1 MKITIGDYLLKRL
14 KELNI
19 KHIIGEPGDF
29 NLEFLEQI
37 SEDSEMEFVG
47 MSNELNAAFAAD
59 GYANENGISALMTTY
74 SVGDLNALG
83 GIAGS
88 VAEHRPLVIISGTPP
103 LFAMRNRMMTH
114 HTLADGDYENV
125 RRAMS
130 EFVDESVLI
139 THENAQRE
147 IDRLLKIAITYKK
160 SVNIELPSNIAYL
173 EIEVEDK
180 IEPISRHPHKSDSER
195 LDACAKYVKDR
206 FDKAK
211 DPIFLV
217 DEAVHRYEVEDD
229 ILELIE
235 KTGIPFAA
243 LATAKAYY
251 DESHPQFLGI
261 YQGDESYEGV
271 QERVENSDFLI
282 SVEPVFMQAN
292 NGEFT
297 SELPEDAIIIHSDYV
312 KSGDEEIF
320 EAVYIDDLVKLG
332 LEKLEKTSEA
342 KNVNTQEEKEFT
354 FDSEKLIIQEDFYAQ
369 VARYFKE
376 NDVLYGETG
385 TASHGLTEIKIP
397 SGVKLVRSQIW
408 GSIGAMLPMQLGA
421 MLASPE
427 KRHILFMG
435 DGSFQVSAQ
444 ALSRMIY
451 NKQNP
456 IIFLIDNDGYTIER
470 YIMGMKREYNDIP
483 KWDYSLLPKAFAKDG
498 SNMKTAEV
506 RTQGE
511 LEEVLKNLDDVNE
524 GIIITVYMHQEDS
537 PEVMVGY
544 GKNKEEFN
552 FGERG
557 PENPEAD
564 FDSDE
569 V

>member
-1 MKITIGDYLLKRL
+1 MKIAIGDYILKRL

-37 SEDSEMEFVG
+37 SEDDEIEFIG

-88 VAEHRPLVIISGTPP
+88 VAEHRPIIIISGTPP
-103 LFAMRNRMMTH
+103 LFAMRERKMTH

-125 RRAMS
+125 RRAMN
-130 EFVDESVLI
+130 EFVDDSVLI
-139 THENAQRE
+139 THENARYE
-147 IDRLLKIAITYKK
+147 IDRLIERAVRYSK

-173 EIEVEDK
+173 DIEIEDDLK
-180 IEPISRHPHKSDSER
+180 PIEKKKTKSDEER
-195 LDACAKYVKDR
+195 LEAAAKKIAQR
-206 FDKAK
+206 FENAK
-211 DPIFLV
+211 NPVVLI
-217 DEAVHRYEVEDD
+217 DEAVDRYDVADKV
-229 ILELIE
+229 LELIE
-235 KTGIPFAA
+235 RAQVPFAA

-251 DESHPQFLGI
+251 NESHPLYLGI
-261 YQGDESYEGV
+261 YQGDESDEGV
-271 QERVENSDFLI
+271 QEKIENSDFLI
-282 SVEPVFMQAN
+282 SIEPVFMQAN

-297 SELPEDAIIIHSDYV
+297 SKLPEDAIIINADYTKV
-312 KSGDEEIF
+312 GEEIF
-320 EAVYIDDLVKLG
+320 EAVYVNDLVDLG
-332 LEKLEKTSEA
+332 LKNLSQREKIES
-342 KNVNTQEEKEFT
+342 VNQTKEKEFN
-354 FDSEKLIIQEDFYAQ
+354 FEADKLIRQEDFYAQ
-369 VARYFKE
+369 IARYFKE
-376 NDVLYGETG
+376 NDVVYGETG

-397 SGVKLVRSQIW
+397 DGVKLVRSQIW
-408 GSIGAMLPMQLGA
+408 GSIGAMLPMQMGA

-427 KRHILFMG
+427 KRHILLIG

-470 YIMGMKREYNDIP
+470 YIMGMKRDYNDVP
-483 KWDYSLLPKAFAKDG
+483 KWDYSLLPQAFSKG
-498 SNMKTAEV
+498 QSNMKTAEA

-511 LEEVLKNLDDVNE
+511 LEEILKTLDDVNE

-537 PEVMVGY
+537 PEVMVDY
-544 GKNKEEFN
+544 GKNKEDFN

-557 PENPEAD
+557 PENPEPD
-564 FDSDE
+564 FES
-569 V
+569 

>member
-1 MKITIGDYLLKRL
+1 MKITIGDYILKRL

-37 SEDSEMEFVG
+37 SEDKDIEFVG

-88 VAEHRPLVIISGTPP
+88 VAEHRPIIIISGTPP
-103 LFAMRNRMMTH
+103 LFAMRERKMTH

-125 RRAMS
+125 RRAMN
-130 EFVDESVLI
+130 EFVDDSVLI
-139 THENAQRE
+139 THENARYE
-147 IDRLLKIAITYKK
+147 IDRLIERAVTYSK

-173 EIEVEDK
+173 DIK
-180 IEPISRHPHKSDSER
+180 IEDDLKPIEKKKTKSDDER
-195 LDACAKYVKDR
+195 LDAAAKKIAER
-206 FDKAK
+206 FVNAK
-211 DPIFLV
+211 NPIVLI
-217 DEAVHRYEVEDD
+217 DEAVDRYDVADKV
-229 ILELIE
+229 LELIE
-235 KTGIPFAA
+235 RSQVPFAA

-251 DESHPQFLGI
+251 NESHPLYLGI
-261 YQGDESYEGV
+261 YQGDESDEGV
-271 QERVENSDFLI
+271 QEKVENSDFLI
-282 SVEPVFMQAN
+282 SIEPVFMQAN

-297 SELPEDAIIIHSDYV
+297 SKLPEDAIIINADYTKV
-312 KSGDEEIF
+312 GEEIF
-320 EAVYIDDLVKLG
+320 EAVYVNDLVELG
-332 LEKLEKTSEA
+332 LQNITQREKIESVNKT
-342 KNVNTQEEKEFT
+342 KEKEYKFEA
-354 FDSEKLIIQEDFYAQ
+354 DKLIMQEDFYAQ
-369 VARYFKE
+369 IARYFKE
-376 NDVLYGETG
+376 NDVVYGETG

-397 SGVKLVRSQIW
+397 DGVKLVRSQIW
-408 GSIGAMLPMQLGA
+408 GSIGAMLPMQMGG

-427 KRHILFMG
+427 KRHILLIG

-470 YIMGMKREYNDIP
+470 YIMGMKRDYNDIP
-483 KWDYSLLPKAFAKDG
+483 KWDYSLLPQAFSKG
-498 SNMKTAEV
+498 QSNMKTAEA

-511 LEEVLKNLDDVNE
+511 LEEILKTLDDVNE

-537 PEVMVGY
+537 PEVMVDY

-552 FGERG
+552 FGKRG
-557 PENPEAD
+557 PENPEPD
-564 FDSDE
+564 FKA
-569 V
+569 

>member
-1 MKITIGDYLLKRL
+1 MKIAIGDYILKRL

-37 SEDSEMEFVG
+37 SEDDEIEFIG

-88 VAEHRPLVIISGTPP
+88 VAEHRPIIIISGTPP
-103 LFAMRNRMMTH
+103 LFAMRERKMTH

-125 RRAMS
+125 RRAMN
-130 EFVDESVLI
+130 EFVDDSVLI
-139 THENAQRE
+139 THENARYE
-147 IDRLLKIAITYKK
+147 IDRLIERAVRYSK

-173 EIEVEDK
+173 DIEIEDDLK
-180 IEPISRHPHKSDSER
+180 PIEKKKTKSDKER
-195 LDACAKYVKDR
+195 LEAAAKKIAQR
-206 FDKAK
+206 FENAK
-211 DPIFLV
+211 NPVVLI
-217 DEAVHRYEVEDD
+217 DEAVDRYDVADKA
-229 ILELIE
+229 LELIE
-235 KTGIPFAA
+235 RAQVPFAA

-251 DESHPQFLGI
+251 NESHPLYLGI
-261 YQGDESYEGV
+261 YQGDESDEGV
-271 QERVENSDFLI
+271 QEKIENSDFLI
-282 SVEPVFMQAN
+282 SIEPVFMQAN

-297 SELPEDAIIIHSDYV
+297 SKLPEDAILINADYTKV
-312 KSGDEEIF
+312 GEEIF
-320 EAVYIDDLVKLG
+320 EAVYVNDLVDLG
-332 LEKLEKTSEA
+332 LKNLSQREKIES
-342 KNVNTQEEKEFT
+342 VNQTKEKEFN
-354 FDSEKLIIQEDFYAQ
+354 FEADKLIRQEDFYAQ
-369 VARYFKE
+369 IARYFKE
-376 NDVLYGETG
+376 NDVVYGETG

-397 SGVKLVRSQIW
+397 DGVKLVRSQIW
-408 GSIGAMLPMQLGA
+408 GSIGAMLPMQMGA

-427 KRHILFMG
+427 KRHILLIG

-470 YIMGMKREYNDIP
+470 YIMGMKRDYNDIP
-483 KWDYSLLPKAFAKDG
+483 KWDYSLLPQAFSKG
-498 SNMKTAEV
+498 QSNMKTAEA

-511 LEEVLKNLDDVNE
+511 LEEILKTLDDVNE

-537 PEVMVGY
+537 PEVMVDY
-544 GKNKEEFN
+544 GKNKEDFN

-557 PENPEAD
+557 PENPEPD
-564 FDSDE
+564 FES
-569 V
+569 

>member
-14 KELNI
+14 KELEI
-19 KHIIGEPGDF
+19 RHIIGEPGDF

-37 SEDSEMEFVG
+37 SEDKDIEFVG

-88 VAEHRPLVIISGTPP
+88 VAEHRPIIIISGTPP
-103 LFAMRNRMMTH
+103 LFAMRERKMTH

-125 RRAMS
+125 RRAMN
-130 EFVDESVLI
+130 EFVDDSVLI
-139 THENAQRE
+139 THENARYE
-147 IDRLLKIAITYKK
+147 IDRLIERAVTYSK

-173 EIEVEDK
+173 DIEIEEDLK
-180 IEPISRHPHKSDSER
+180 PIEKKKTKSDEER
-195 LDACAKYVKDR
+195 LEAAAKKIAQR
-206 FDKAK
+206 FENAK
-211 DPIFLV
+211 NPVVLI
-217 DEAVHRYEVEDD
+217 DEAVDRYDVADKV
-229 ILELIE
+229 LELIE
-235 KTGIPFAA
+235 KAQVPFAA

-251 DESHPQFLGI
+251 NESHPLYLGI
-261 YQGDESYEGV
+261 YQGDESDEGV
-271 QERVENSDFLI
+271 QEKVENSDFLI
-282 SVEPVFMQAN
+282 SIEPVFMQAN

-297 SELPEDAIIIHSDYV
+297 AKLPEDAIIINADYTKV
-312 KSGDEEIF
+312 GEEIF
-320 EAVYIDDLVKLG
+320 EAVYVSDLVELG
-332 LEKLEKTSEA
+332 LKNIPQREKIESVNNTKQKEYNFEA
-342 KNVNTQEEKEFT
+342 
-354 FDSEKLIIQEDFYAQ
+354 DKLIMQEDFYAQ
-369 VARYFKE
+369 IARYFKE
-376 NDVLYGETG
+376 NDVVYGETG

-397 SGVKLVRSQIW
+397 DGVKLVRSQIW
-408 GSIGAMLPMQLGA
+408 GSIGAMLPMQMGG

-427 KRHILFMG
+427 KRHILLMG

-470 YIMGMKREYNDIP
+470 YIMGMKRDYNDIP
-483 KWDYSLLPKAFAKDG
+483 KWDYSLLPQAFSKG
-498 SNMKTAEV
+498 QSKMKTAEA

-511 LEEVLKNLDDVNE
+511 LEEILKTLDDVNE

-552 FGERG
+552 FGKRG
-557 PENPEAD
+557 PENPEPD
-564 FDSDE
+564 FKA
-569 V
+569 

>member
-1 MKITIGDYLLKRL
+1 MKITIGDYILKRL

-37 SEDSEMEFVG
+37 SEDKDIEFVG

-88 VAEHRPLVIISGTPP
+88 VAEHRPIIVISGTPP
-103 LFAMRNRMMTH
+103 LFAMRERKMTH

-125 RRAMS
+125 RRAMN
-130 EFVDESVLI
+130 EFVDDSVLI
-139 THENAQRE
+139 THENARYE
-147 IDRLLKIAITYKK
+147 IDRLIERAVTYSK

-173 EIEVEDK
+173 DIEIEEDLK
-180 IEPISRHPHKSDSER
+180 PIEKKKTKSDEER
-195 LDACAKYVKDR
+195 LKAAAKKIAQR
-206 FDKAK
+206 FENAK
-211 DPIFLV
+211 NPVVLI
-217 DEAVHRYEVEDD
+217 DEAVDRYDVADKV
-229 ILELIE
+229 LELIE
-235 KTGIPFAA
+235 RAQVPFAA

-251 DESHPQFLGI
+251 NESHPLYLGI
-261 YQGDESYEGV
+261 YQGDESDEGV
-271 QERVENSDFLI
+271 QEKVENSDFLI
-282 SVEPVFMQAN
+282 SIEPVFMQAN

-297 SELPEDAIIIHSDYV
+297 AKLPEDAIIINADYTKV
-312 KSGDEEIF
+312 GEEIF
-320 EAVYIDDLVKLG
+320 EAVYVSDLVDLG
-332 LEKLEKTSEA
+332 LKNITQREKIESVNNTKQKEYNFEA
-342 KNVNTQEEKEFT
+342 
-354 FDSEKLIIQEDFYAQ
+354 DKLIMQEDFYAQ
-369 VARYFKE
+369 IARYFKE
-376 NDVLYGETG
+376 NDVVYGETG

-397 SGVKLVRSQIW
+397 DGVKLVRSQIW
-408 GSIGAMLPMQLGA
+408 GSIGAMLPMQMGG

-470 YIMGMKREYNDIP
+470 YIMGMKRDYNDIP
-483 KWDYSLLPKAFAKDG
+483 KWDYSLLPQAFSKG
-498 SNMKTAEV
+498 QSNMKTAEA

-511 LEEVLKNLDDVNE
+511 LEEILKTLDDVNE

-537 PEVMVGY
+537 PEVMVDY

-552 FGERG
+552 FGKRG
-557 PENPEAD
+557 PENPEPD
-564 FDSDE
+564 FKA
-569 V
+569 

>member
-1 MKITIGDYLLKRL
+1 MKITIGDYILKRL

-37 SEDSEMEFVG
+37 SEDKDIEFVG

-88 VAEHRPLVIISGTPP
+88 VAEHRPIIVISGTPP
-103 LFAMRNRMMTH
+103 LFAMRERKMTH

-125 RRAMS
+125 RRAMN
-130 EFVDESVLI
+130 EFVDDSVLI
-139 THENAQRE
+139 THENARYE
-147 IDRLLKIAITYKK
+147 IDRLIERAVTYSK

-173 EIEVEDK
+173 DIEIEEDLK
-180 IEPISRHPHKSDSER
+180 PIEKKKTKSDEER
-195 LDACAKYVKDR
+195 LEAAAKKIAQR
-206 FDKAK
+206 FENAK
-211 DPIFLV
+211 NPVVLI
-217 DEAVHRYEVEDD
+217 DEAVDRYDVADKV
-229 ILELIE
+229 LELIE
-235 KTGIPFAA
+235 RAQVPFAA

-251 DESHPQFLGI
+251 NESHPLYLGI
-261 YQGDESYEGV
+261 YQGDESDEGV
-271 QERVENSDFLI
+271 QEKVENSDFLI
-282 SVEPVFMQAN
+282 SIEPVFMQAN

-297 SELPEDAIIIHSDYV
+297 AKLPEDAIIINADYTKV
-312 KSGDEEIF
+312 GEEIF
-320 EAVYIDDLVKLG
+320 EAVYVNDLVDLG
-332 LEKLEKTSEA
+332 LKNIPQREKIES
-342 KNVNTQEEKEFT
+342 VNTTKEKDYNFEA
-354 FDSEKLIIQEDFYAQ
+354 DKLIMQEDFYAQ
-369 VARYFKE
+369 IARYFKE
-376 NDVLYGETG
+376 NDVVYGETG

-397 SGVKLVRSQIW
+397 DGVKLVRSQIW
-408 GSIGAMLPMQLGA
+408 GSIGAMLPMQMGG

-427 KRHILFMG
+427 KRHILLMG

-470 YIMGMKREYNDIP
+470 YIMGMKRDYNDIP
-483 KWDYSLLPKAFAKDG
+483 KWDYSLLPQAFSKG
-498 SNMKTAEV
+498 QSNMKTAEAK
-506 RTQGE
+506 TQGE
-511 LEEVLKNLDDVNE
+511 LEEILKTLDDVNE

-552 FGERG
+552 FGKRG
-557 PENPEAD
+557 PENPEPD
-564 FDSDE
+564 FKA
-569 V
+569 

>member
-1 MKITIGDYLLKRL
+1 MKIAIGDYILKRL

-37 SEDSEMEFVG
+37 SEDDEIEFIG

-88 VAEHRPLVIISGTPP
+88 VAEHRPIIIISGTPP
-103 LFAMRNRMMTH
+103 LFAMRERKMTH

-125 RRAMS
+125 RRAMN
-130 EFVDESVLI
+130 EFVDDSVLI
-139 THENAQRE
+139 THENAKYE
-147 IDRLLKIAITYKK
+147 IDRLIERAVRYSK

-173 EIEVEDK
+173 DIEIEDDLK
-180 IEPISRHPHKSDSER
+180 PIEKKKTKSDKER
-195 LDACAKYVKDR
+195 LEAAAKKIAQR
-206 FDKAK
+206 FENAK
-211 DPIFLV
+211 NPVVLI
-217 DEAVHRYEVEDD
+217 DEAVDRYDVADKA
-229 ILELIE
+229 LELIE
-235 KTGIPFAA
+235 RAQVPFAA

-251 DESHPQFLGI
+251 NESHPLYLGI
-261 YQGDESYEGV
+261 YQGDESDEGV
-271 QERVENSDFLI
+271 QEKIENSDFLI
-282 SVEPVFMQAN
+282 SIEPVFMQAN

-297 SELPEDAIIIHSDYV
+297 SKLPEDAILINADYTKV
-312 KSGDEEIF
+312 GEEIF
-320 EAVYIDDLVKLG
+320 EAVYVNDLVDLG
-332 LEKLEKTSEA
+332 LKNLSQREKIES
-342 KNVNTQEEKEFT
+342 VNQTKEKEFN
-354 FDSEKLIIQEDFYAQ
+354 FEADKLIRQEDFYAQ
-369 VARYFKE
+369 IARYFKE
-376 NDVLYGETG
+376 NDVVYGETG

-397 SGVKLVRSQIW
+397 DGVKLVRSQIW
-408 GSIGAMLPMQLGA
+408 GSIGAMLPMQMGA

-427 KRHILFMG
+427 KRHILLIG

-470 YIMGMKREYNDIP
+470 YIMGMKRDYNDIP
-483 KWDYSLLPKAFAKDG
+483 KWDYSLLPQAFSKG
-498 SNMKTAEV
+498 QSNMKTAEA

-511 LEEVLKNLDDVNE
+511 LEEILKTLDDVNE

-537 PEVMVGY
+537 PEVMVDY
-544 GKNKEEFN
+544 GKNKEDFN

-557 PENPEAD
+557 PENPEPD
-564 FDSDE
+564 FES
-569 V
+569 

>member
-1 MKITIGDYLLKRL
+1 MKITIGDYILKRL

-37 SEDSEMEFVG
+37 SEDDEIEFIG

-88 VAEHRPLVIISGTPP
+88 VAEHRPIIIISGTPP
-103 LFAMRNRMMTH
+103 LFAMRERKMTH

-125 RRAMS
+125 RRAMN
-130 EFVDESVLI
+130 EFVDDSVLI
-139 THENAQRE
+139 THENARYE
-147 IDRLLKIAITYKK
+147 IDRLIERAVRYSK

-173 EIEVEDK
+173 DIEIEDDLKPIDK
-180 IEPISRHPHKSDSER
+180 KKTNSDEER
-195 LDACAKYVKDR
+195 LEAAAKKIAQR
-206 FDKAK
+206 FENAK
-211 DPIFLV
+211 NPIVLI
-217 DEAVHRYEVEDD
+217 DEAIDRYDVADKV
-229 ILELIE
+229 LELIE
-235 KTGIPFAA
+235 RSQVPFAA

-251 DESHPQFLGI
+251 NESHPLYLGI
-261 YQGDESYEGV
+261 YQGDESDEGV
-271 QERVENSDFLI
+271 QEKIENSDFLI
-282 SVEPVFMQAN
+282 SIEPVFMQAN

-297 SELPEDAIIIHSDYV
+297 SKLPEDSIIIKADYTKV
-312 KSGDEEIF
+312 GEKIF
-320 EAVYIDDLVKLG
+320 EAVYVNDLVDLG
-332 LEKLEKTSEA
+332 L
-342 KNVNTQEEKEFT
+342 KNVSQREKIDSVNQTKEKEFN
-354 FDSEKLIIQEDFYAQ
+354 FEAEKLIRQEDFYAQ
-369 VARYFKE
+369 IARYFKE
-376 NDVLYGETG
+376 NDVVYGETG

-397 SGVKLVRSQIW
+397 DGVKLVRSQIW
-408 GSIGAMLPMQLGA
+408 GSIGAMLPMQMGA

-427 KRHILFMG
+427 KRHILLIG

-470 YIMGMKREYNDIP
+470 YIMGMKRDYNDIP
-483 KWDYSLLPKAFAKDG
+483 KWDYSLLPQAFSKG
-498 SNMKTAEV
+498 QSNMKTAEA

-511 LEEVLKNLDDVNE
+511 LEEILKTLDDVNE

-537 PEVMVGY
+537 PEVMVDY
-544 GKNKEEFN
+544 GKNKEDFN
-552 FGERG
+552 FGKRG
-557 PENPEAD
+557 PENPEPD
-564 FDSDE
+564 FKA
-569 V
+569 

>member
-1 MKITIGDYLLKRL
+1 MKITIGDYILKRL

-37 SEDSEMEFVG
+37 SEDKDIEFVG

-88 VAEHRPLVIISGTPP
+88 VAEHRPIIIISGTPP
-103 LFAMRNRMMTH
+103 LFAMRERKMTH

-125 RRAMS
+125 RRAMN
-130 EFVDESVLI
+130 EFVDDSVLI
-139 THENAQRE
+139 THENARYE
-147 IDRLLKIAITYKK
+147 IDRLIERAVTYSK

-173 EIEVEDK
+173 DIEIEEDLK
-180 IEPISRHPHKSDSER
+180 PIEKKKTKSDEER
-195 LDACAKYVKDR
+195 LEAAAKKIAQR
-206 FDKAK
+206 FENAK
-211 DPIFLV
+211 NPVVLI
-217 DEAVHRYEVEDD
+217 DEAVDRYDVADKV
-229 ILELIE
+229 LELIE
-235 KTGIPFAA
+235 RAQVPFAA

-251 DESHPQFLGI
+251 NESHPLYLGI
-261 YQGDESYEGV
+261 YQGDESDEGV
-271 QERVENSDFLI
+271 QEKVENSDFLI
-282 SVEPVFMQAN
+282 SIEPVFMQAN

-297 SELPEDAIIIHSDYV
+297 AKLPEDAIIINADYTKV
-312 KSGDEEIF
+312 GEEIF
-320 EAVYIDDLVKLG
+320 EAVYVNDLVDLG
-332 LEKLEKTSEA
+332 LKNITQREKIES
-342 KNVNTQEEKEFT
+342 VNTKKEKEYNFEA
-354 FDSEKLIIQEDFYAQ
+354 DKLIMQEDFYAQ
-369 VARYFKE
+369 IARYFKE
-376 NDVLYGETG
+376 NDVVYGETG

-397 SGVKLVRSQIW
+397 DGVKLVRSQIW
-408 GSIGAMLPMQLGA
+408 GSIGAMLPMQMGG

-427 KRHILFMG
+427 KRHILLMG

-470 YIMGMKREYNDIP
+470 YIMGMKRDYNDIP
-483 KWDYSLLPKAFAKDG
+483 KWDYSLLPQAFSKG
-498 SNMKTAEV
+498 QSNMKTAEA

-511 LEEVLKNLDDVNE
+511 LEEILKTLDDVNE

-537 PEVMVGY
+537 PEVMVDY

-552 FGERG
+552 FGKRG
-557 PENPEAD
+557 PENPEPD
-564 FDSDE
+564 FKA
-569 V
+569 

>member
-1 MKITIGDYLLKRL
+1 MKITIGDYILKRL

-37 SEDSEMEFVG
+37 SEDDEIEFVG

-88 VAEHRPLVIISGTPP
+88 VAEHRPIIIISGTPP
-103 LFAMRNRMMTH
+103 LFAMRERKMTH

-125 RRAMS
+125 RRAMN
-130 EFVDESVLI
+130 EFVDDSVLI
-139 THENAQRE
+139 THENAKYE
-147 IDRLLKIAITYKK
+147 IDRLIERAVRYSK

-173 EIEVEDK
+173 DIEIEDDLK
-180 IEPISRHPHKSDSER
+180 PIEKKKTKSDEER
-195 LDACAKYVKDR
+195 LEAAAKKIAQR
-206 FDKAK
+206 FENAK
-211 DPIFLV
+211 NPVVLI
-217 DEAVHRYEVEDD
+217 DEAVDRYDVADKV
-229 ILELIE
+229 LELIE
-235 KTGIPFAA
+235 RAQVPFAA

-251 DESHPQFLGI
+251 NESHPLYLGI
-261 YQGDESYEGV
+261 YQGDESDEGV
-271 QERVENSDFLI
+271 QEKIENSDFLI
-282 SVEPVFMQAN
+282 SIEPVFMQAN

-297 SELPEDAIIIHSDYV
+297 SKLPEDAILINADYTKV
-312 KSGDEEIF
+312 GEEIF
-320 EAVYIDDLVKLG
+320 EAVYVNDLVDLG
-332 LEKLEKTSEA
+332 LKNLSQREKIES
-342 KNVNTQEEKEFT
+342 VNQTKEKEFN
-354 FDSEKLIIQEDFYAQ
+354 FEADKLIRQEDFYAQ
-369 VARYFKE
+369 IARYFKE
-376 NDVLYGETG
+376 NDVVYGETG

-397 SGVKLVRSQIW
+397 DGVKLVRSQIW
-408 GSIGAMLPMQLGA
+408 GSIGAMLPMQMGA

-427 KRHILFMG
+427 KRHILLIG

-470 YIMGMKREYNDIP
+470 YIMGMKRDYNDVP
-483 KWDYSLLPKAFAKDG
+483 KWDYSLLPQAFSKG
-498 SNMKTAEV
+498 QSNMKTAEA

-511 LEEVLKNLDDVNE
+511 LEEILKTLDDVNE

-537 PEVMVGY
+537 PEVMVDY
-544 GKNKEEFN
+544 GKNKEDFN

-557 PENPEAD
+557 PENPEPD
-564 FDSDE
+564 FES
-569 V
+569 

>member
-1 MKITIGDYLLKRL
+1 MMKITIGDYILKRL

-37 SEDSEMEFVG
+37 SEDEGIEFVG

-88 VAEHRPLVIISGTPP
+88 VAEHRPIIIISGTPP
-103 LFAMRNRMMTH
+103 LFAMRERKMTH

-125 RRAMS
+125 RRAMN
-130 EFVDESVLI
+130 EFVDDSVLI
-139 THENAQRE
+139 THENARYE
-147 IDRLLKIAITYKK
+147 IDRLIERAAKYSK

-173 EIEVEDK
+173 DIEIEDDLK
-180 IEPISRHPHKSDSER
+180 PIETKKTKSDEER
-195 LDACAKYVKDR
+195 LEAAGKKIAQRFENAKNPVVL
-206 FDKAK
+206 
-211 DPIFLV
+211 I
-217 DEAVHRYEVEDD
+217 DEAVDRYDVADKV
-229 ILELIE
+229 LELIE
-235 KTGIPFAA
+235 RAQVPFAA

-251 DESHPQFLGI
+251 NESHPLYLGI
-261 YQGDESYEGV
+261 YQGDESDEGV
-271 QERVENSDFLI
+271 QEKIENSDFLI
-282 SVEPVFMQAN
+282 SIEPVFMQAN

-297 SELPEDAIIIHSDYV
+297 SKLPEDAIIINADYTKV
-312 KSGDEEIF
+312 GEEIF
-320 EAVYIDDLVKLG
+320 EAVYVNDLVDLG
-332 LEKLEKTSEA
+332 LKNLSQREKIES
-342 KNVNTQEEKEFT
+342 VNQTKEKEFK
-354 FDSEKLIIQEDFYAQ
+354 FEADKLIKQEDFYAQ
-369 VARYFKE
+369 IARYFKE
-376 NDVLYGETG
+376 NDVVYGETG

-397 SGVKLVRSQIW
+397 DGVKLVRSQIW
-408 GSIGAMLPMQLGA
+408 GSIGAMLPMQMGA

-427 KRHILFMG
+427 KRHILLIG

-470 YIMGMKREYNDIP
+470 YIMGMKRDYNDIP
-483 KWDYSLLPKAFAKDG
+483 KWDYSLLPQAFSKG
-498 SNMKTAEV
+498 QSNMKTAEA

-511 LEEVLKNLDDVNE
+511 LEEILKTLDDVNE

-537 PEVMVGY
+537 PEVMVDY
-544 GKNKEEFN
+544 GKNKEDFN
-552 FGERG
+552 FGKRG
-557 PENPEAD
+557 PENPEPD
-564 FDSDE
+564 FE
-569 V
+569 A

>member
-1 MKITIGDYLLKRL
+1 MRIAIGDYILKRL

-37 SEDSEMEFVG
+37 SEDDEIEFIG

-88 VAEHRPLVIISGTPP
+88 VAEHRPIIIISGTPP
-103 LFAMRNRMMTH
+103 LFAMRERKMTH

-125 RRAMS
+125 RRAMN
-130 EFVDESVLI
+130 EFVDDSVLI
-139 THENAQRE
+139 THENAKYE
-147 IDRLLKIAITYKK
+147 IDRLIERAVRYSK

-173 EIEVEDK
+173 DIEIEDDLK
-180 IEPISRHPHKSDSER
+180 PIEKKKTKSDEER
-195 LDACAKYVKDR
+195 LEAAAKKIAQR
-206 FDKAK
+206 FENAK
-211 DPIFLV
+211 NPVVLI
-217 DEAVHRYEVEDD
+217 DEAVDRYDVADKV
-229 ILELIE
+229 LELIE
-235 KTGIPFAA
+235 RAQVPFAA

-251 DESHPQFLGI
+251 NESHPLYLGI
-261 YQGDESYEGV
+261 YQGDESDEGV
-271 QERVENSDFLI
+271 QEKIENSDFLI
-282 SVEPVFMQAN
+282 SIEPVFMQAN

-297 SELPEDAIIIHSDYV
+297 SKLPEDAILINADYTKV
-312 KSGDEEIF
+312 GEEIF
-320 EAVYIDDLVKLG
+320 EAVYVNDLVDLG
-332 LEKLEKTSEA
+332 LKNLSQREKIES
-342 KNVNTQEEKEFT
+342 VNQTKEKEFN
-354 FDSEKLIIQEDFYAQ
+354 FEADKLIRQEDFYAQ
-369 VARYFKE
+369 IARYFKE
-376 NDVLYGETG
+376 NDVVYGETG

-397 SGVKLVRSQIW
+397 DGVKLVRSQIW
-408 GSIGAMLPMQLGA
+408 GSIGAMLPMQMGA

-427 KRHILFMG
+427 KRHILLIG

-470 YIMGMKREYNDIP
+470 YIMGMKRDYNDVP
-483 KWDYSLLPKAFAKDG
+483 KWDYSLLPQAFSKG
-498 SNMKTAEV
+498 QSNMKTAEA

-511 LEEVLKNLDDVNE
+511 LEEILKTLDDVNE

-537 PEVMVGY
+537 PEVMVDY
-544 GKNKEEFN
+544 GKNKEDFN

-557 PENPEAD
+557 PENPEPD
-564 FDSDE
+564 FES
-569 V
+569 

>member
-1 MKITIGDYLLKRL
+1 MKIAIGDYILKRL

-37 SEDSEMEFVG
+37 SEDDEIEFIG

-88 VAEHRPLVIISGTPP
+88 VAEHRPIIIISGTPP
-103 LFAMRNRMMTH
+103 LFAMRERKMTH

-125 RRAMS
+125 RRAMN
-130 EFVDESVLI
+130 EFVDDSVLI
-139 THENAQRE
+139 THENAKYE
-147 IDRLLKIAITYKK
+147 IDRLIERAVRYSK

-173 EIEVEDK
+173 DIEIEDDLK
-180 IEPISRHPHKSDSER
+180 PIEKKKTKSDEER
-195 LDACAKYVKDR
+195 LEAAAKKIAQR
-206 FDKAK
+206 FENAK
-211 DPIFLV
+211 NPVVLI
-217 DEAVHRYEVEDD
+217 DEAVDRYDVADKV
-229 ILELIE
+229 LELIE
-235 KTGIPFAA
+235 RAQVPFAA

-251 DESHPQFLGI
+251 NESHPLYLGI
-261 YQGDESYEGV
+261 YQGDESDEGV
-271 QERVENSDFLI
+271 QEKIENSDFLI
-282 SVEPVFMQAN
+282 SIEPVFMQAN

-297 SELPEDAIIIHSDYV
+297 SKLPEDAIIINADYTKV
-312 KSGDEEIF
+312 GEEIF
-320 EAVYIDDLVKLG
+320 EAVYVNDLVDLG
-332 LEKLEKTSEA
+332 LKNLSQREKIES
-342 KNVNTQEEKEFT
+342 VNQTKEKEFK
-354 FDSEKLIIQEDFYAQ
+354 FEADKLIKQEDFYAQ
-369 VARYFKE
+369 IARYFKE
-376 NDVLYGETG
+376 NDVVYGETG

-397 SGVKLVRSQIW
+397 DGVKLVRSQIW
-408 GSIGAMLPMQLGA
+408 GSIGAMLPMQMGA

-427 KRHILFMG
+427 KRHILLIG

-470 YIMGMKREYNDIP
+470 YIMGMKRDYNDVP
-483 KWDYSLLPKAFAKDG
+483 KWDYSLLPQAFSKG
-498 SNMKTAEV
+498 QSNMKTAEA

-511 LEEVLKNLDDVNE
+511 LEEILKTLDDVNE

-537 PEVMVGY
+537 PEVMVDY
-544 GKNKEEFN
+544 GKNKEDFN

-557 PENPEAD
+557 PENPEPD
-564 FDSDE
+564 FES
-569 V
+569 

>member
-1 MKITIGDYLLKRL
+1 MKITIGDYILKRL

-37 SEDSEMEFVG
+37 SEDKDIEFVG

-88 VAEHRPLVIISGTPP
+88 VAEHRPIIIISGTPP
-103 LFAMRNRMMTH
+103 LFAMRERKMTH

-125 RRAMS
+125 RRAMN
-130 EFVDESVLI
+130 EFVDDSVLI
-139 THENAQRE
+139 THENARYE
-147 IDRLLKIAITYKK
+147 IDRLIERAVTYSK

-173 EIEVEDK
+173 DIK
-180 IEPISRHPHKSDSER
+180 IEDDLKPIEKKKTKSDDER
-195 LDACAKYVKDR
+195 LDAAAKKIAER
-206 FDKAK
+206 FVNAK
-211 DPIFLV
+211 NPVVLI
-217 DEAVHRYEVEDD
+217 DEAVDRYDVADKV
-229 ILELIE
+229 LELIE
-235 KTGIPFAA
+235 RSQVPFAV

-251 DESHPQFLGI
+251 NESHPLYLGI
-261 YQGDESYEGV
+261 YQGEESDKGV
-271 QERVENSDFLI
+271 QEKVESSDFLI
-282 SVEPVFMQAN
+282 SIEPVFMQAN

-297 SELPEDAIIIHSDYV
+297 SKLPEDAIIINADYTKV
-312 KSGDEEIF
+312 GEEIF
-320 EAVYIDDLVKLG
+320 EAVYVNDLVELG
-332 LEKLEKTSEA
+332 LQNITQREKIESVNKT
-342 KNVNTQEEKEFT
+342 KEKEYKFEA
-354 FDSEKLIIQEDFYAQ
+354 DKLIMQEDFYAQ
-369 VARYFKE
+369 IARYFKE
-376 NDVLYGETG
+376 NDVVYGETG

-397 SGVKLVRSQIW
+397 DGVKLVRSQIW
-408 GSIGAMLPMQLGA
+408 GSIGAMLPMQMGG

-427 KRHILFMG
+427 KRHILLIG

-470 YIMGMKREYNDIP
+470 YIMGMKRDYNDIP
-483 KWDYSLLPKAFAKDG
+483 KWDYSLLPQAFSKG
-498 SNMKTAEV
+498 QSNMKTAEA

-511 LEEVLKNLDDVNE
+511 LEEILKTLDDVNE

-537 PEVMVGY
+537 PEVMVDY
-544 GKNKEEFN
+544 GKNKEDFN

-557 PENPEAD
+557 PKNPEPD
-564 FDSDE
+564 FKA
-569 V
+569 

>member
-1 MKITIGDYLLKRL
+1 MKITIGDYILKRL

-37 SEDSEMEFVG
+37 SEDDEIEFIG

-88 VAEHRPLVIISGTPP
+88 VAEHRPIIIISGTPP
-103 LFAMRNRMMTH
+103 LFAMRERKMTH

-125 RRAMS
+125 RRAMN
-130 EFVDESVLI
+130 EFVDDSVLI
-139 THENAQRE
+139 THENAKYE
-147 IDRLLKIAITYKK
+147 IDRLIERAVRYSK

-173 EIEVEDK
+173 DIEVEDDLK
-180 IEPISRHPHKSDSER
+180 PIEKKKTKSDEER
-195 LDACAKYVKDR
+195 LEAAAKKIAQR
-206 FDKAK
+206 FENAK
-211 DPIFLV
+211 NPVVLI
-217 DEAVHRYEVEDD
+217 DEAVDRYDVADKV
-229 ILELIE
+229 LELIE
-235 KTGIPFAA
+235 RAQVPFAA

-251 DESHPQFLGI
+251 NESHPLYLGI
-261 YQGDESYEGV
+261 YQGDESDEGV
-271 QERVENSDFLI
+271 QEKIENSDFLI
-282 SVEPVFMQAN
+282 SIEPVFMQAN

-297 SELPEDAIIIHSDYV
+297 SKLPEDAIIINADYTKV
-312 KSGDEEIF
+312 GEEIF
-320 EAVYIDDLVKLG
+320 EAVYVNDLVDLG
-332 LEKLEKTSEA
+332 LKNLSQREKIES
-342 KNVNTQEEKEFT
+342 VNQTKEKEFN
-354 FDSEKLIIQEDFYAQ
+354 FEADKLIRQEDFYAQ
-369 VARYFKE
+369 IARYFKE
-376 NDVLYGETG
+376 NDVVYGETG

-397 SGVKLVRSQIW
+397 DGVKLVRSQIW
-408 GSIGAMLPMQLGA
+408 GSIGAMLPMQMGA

-427 KRHILFMG
+427 KRHILLIG

-470 YIMGMKREYNDIP
+470 YIMGMKRDYNDVP
-483 KWDYSLLPKAFAKDG
+483 KWDYSLLPQAFSKG
-498 SNMKTAEV
+498 QSNMKTAEA

-511 LEEVLKNLDDVNE
+511 LEEILKTLDDVNE

-537 PEVMVGY
+537 PEVMVDY
-544 GKNKEEFN
+544 GKNKEDFN

-557 PENPEAD
+557 PENPEPD
-564 FDSDE
+564 FES
-569 V
+569 

>member
-1 MKITIGDYLLKRL
+1 MKIAIGDYILKRL

-37 SEDSEMEFVG
+37 SEDEEIEFVG

-88 VAEHRPLVIISGTPP
+88 VAEHRPIIIISGTPP
-103 LFAMRNRMMTH
+103 LFAMRERKMTH

-125 RRAMS
+125 RRAMN
-130 EFVDESVLI
+130 EFVDDSVLI
-139 THENAQRE
+139 THENARYE
-147 IDRLLKIAITYKK
+147 IDRLIERAVRYSK

-173 EIEVEDK
+173 DIEIEDDLK
-180 IEPISRHPHKSDSER
+180 PIETKKTKSDEER
-195 LDACAKYVKDR
+195 LEAAARKIAQRFKSAKNPVVL
-206 FDKAK
+206 
-211 DPIFLV
+211 I
-217 DEAVHRYEVEDD
+217 DEAVDRYDVSDEV
-229 ILELIE
+229 LELIE
-235 KTGIPFAA
+235 RAQVPFAA

-251 DESHPQFLGI
+251 NESHPLYLGI
-261 YQGDESYEGV
+261 YQGDESDEGV
-271 QERVENSDFLI
+271 QEKIENSDFLI
-282 SVEPVFMQAN
+282 SMEPVFMQAN

-297 SELPEDAIIIHSDYV
+297 SNLPEDAIIINADYTKV
-312 KSGDEEIF
+312 GEEIF
-320 EAVYIDDLVKLG
+320 EAVYVNDLVDLG
-332 LEKLEKTSEA
+332 LKNISQREKIES
-342 KNVNTQEEKEFT
+342 VNQTKEKEFN
-354 FDSEKLIIQEDFYAQ
+354 FEADKLIRQEDFYAQ
-369 VARYFKE
+369 IARYFKE
-376 NDVLYGETG
+376 NDVVYGETG

-397 SGVKLVRSQIW
+397 DGVKLVRSQIW
-408 GSIGAMLPMQLGA
+408 GSIGAMLPMQLGG

-427 KRHILFMG
+427 KRHILLIG

-470 YIMGMKREYNDIP
+470 YIMGMKRDYNDIP
-483 KWDYSLLPKAFAKDG
+483 KWDYSLLPQAFSKG
-498 SNMKTAEV
+498 QSNMKTAEAK
-506 RTQGE
+506 TQGE
-511 LEEVLKNLDDVNE
+511 LEEILKTLDDVDE

-544 GKNKEEFN
+544 GKNKEDFN
-552 FGERG
+552 FGKRG
-557 PENPEAD
+557 PENPEPD
-564 FDSDE
+564 FE

>member
-1 MKITIGDYLLKRL
+1 MKITIGDYILKRL

-37 SEDSEMEFVG
+37 SEDKDIEFVG

-88 VAEHRPLVIISGTPP
+88 VAEHRPIIIISGTPP
-103 LFAMRNRMMTH
+103 LFAMRERKMTH

-125 RRAMS
+125 RRAVN
-130 EFVDESVLI
+130 EFVDDSVLI
-139 THENAQRE
+139 THENARYE
-147 IDRLLKIAITYKK
+147 IDRLIERAVRYSK

-173 EIEVEDK
+173 DIEIEDDLK
-180 IEPISRHPHKSDSER
+180 PIETHKAKSDEER
-195 LDACAKYVKDR
+195 LEAVAKKIGQR
-206 FDKAK
+206 FENAK
-211 DPIFLV
+211 NPVVLI
-217 DEAVHRYEVEDD
+217 DEAVDRYDVADKV
-229 ILELIE
+229 LELIE
-235 KTGIPFAA
+235 RAQVPFAA

-251 DESHPQFLGI
+251 NESHPLYLGI
-261 YQGDESYEGV
+261 YQGDESDEGV
-271 QERVENSDFLI
+271 QEKVESSDFLI
-282 SVEPVFMQAN
+282 SIEPVFMQAN

-297 SELPEDAIIIHSDYV
+297 SKLPEDAIIINADYTKV
-312 KSGDEEIF
+312 GEEIF
-320 EAVYIDDLVKLG
+320 EAVYVNDLVDLG
-332 LEKLEKTSEA
+332 LENITQREKIES
-342 KNVNTQEEKEFT
+342 VNTTKEKEYNFEA
-354 FDSEKLIIQEDFYAQ
+354 DKLIMQEDFYAQ
-369 VARYFKE
+369 IARYFKE
-376 NDVLYGETG
+376 NDVVYGETG

-397 SGVKLVRSQIW
+397 DGVKLVRSQIW
-408 GSIGAMLPMQLGA
+408 GSIGAMLPMQMGG

-427 KRHILFMG
+427 KRHILLMG

-470 YIMGMKREYNDIP
+470 YIMGMKRDYNDIP
-483 KWDYSLLPKAFAKDG
+483 KWDYSLLPQAFSKG
-498 SNMKTAEV
+498 QSNMKTAEAK
-506 RTQGE
+506 TQGE
-511 LEEVLKNLDDVNE
+511 LEEILKTLDDVNE

-552 FGERG
+552 FGKRG
-557 PENPEAD
+557 PENPEPD
-564 FDSDE
+564 FKA
-569 V
+569 

>member
-1 MKITIGDYLLKRL
+1 MKITIGDYILKRL

-37 SEDSEMEFVG
+37 SEDKDIEFVG

-88 VAEHRPLVIISGTPP
+88 VAEHRPIIIISGTPP
-103 LFAMRNRMMTH
+103 LFAMRERKMTH

-125 RRAMS
+125 RRAMN
-130 EFVDESVLI
+130 EFVDDAVLI
-139 THENAQRE
+139 THENARYE
-147 IDRLLKIAITYKK
+147 IDRLIERAVTYSK

-173 EIEVEDK
+173 DIEIEDDQK
-180 IEPISRHPHKSDSER
+180 PIEKKKTKSDDER
-195 LDACAKYVKDR
+195 LDAAAKKIAER
-206 FDKAK
+206 FVNAK
-211 DPIFLV
+211 NPVVLI
-217 DEAVHRYEVEDD
+217 DEAVDRYDVADKV
-229 ILELIE
+229 LELIE
-235 KTGIPFAA
+235 RSQVPFAV

-251 DESHPQFLGI
+251 NESHPLYLGI
-261 YQGDESYEGV
+261 YQGEESDEGV
-271 QERVENSDFLI
+271 QEKVENSDFLI
-282 SVEPVFMQAN
+282 SIEPVFMQAN

-297 SELPEDAIIIHSDYV
+297 SKLPEDAIIINADYTKV
-312 KSGDEEIF
+312 GEEIF
-320 EAVYIDDLVKLG
+320 EAVYVNDLVEFG
-332 LEKLEKTSEA
+332 LQNITQREKIESVNKT
-342 KNVNTQEEKEFT
+342 KEKEYKFEA
-354 FDSEKLIIQEDFYAQ
+354 DKLIMQEDFYAQ
-369 VARYFKE
+369 IARYFKE
-376 NDVLYGETG
+376 NDVVYGETG

-397 SGVKLVRSQIW
+397 DGVKLVRSQIW
-408 GSIGAMLPMQLGA
+408 GSIGAMLPMQMGG

-427 KRHILFMG
+427 KRHILLIG

-470 YIMGMKREYNDIP
+470 YIMGMKRDYNDIP
-483 KWDYSLLPKAFAKDG
+483 KWDYSLLPQAFSKG
-498 SNMKTAEV
+498 QSNMKTAEA

-511 LEEVLKNLDDVNE
+511 LEEILKTLDDVNE

-537 PEVMVGY
+537 PEVMVDY
-544 GKNKEEFN
+544 GKNKEDFN

-557 PENPEAD
+557 PKNPGPD
-564 FDSDE
+564 FKA
-569 V
+569 

>member
-1 MKITIGDYLLKRL
+1 MKITIGDYILKRL

-37 SEDSEMEFVG
+37 SEDEEIEFVG

-88 VAEHRPLVIISGTPP
+88 VAEHRPIIIISGTPP
-103 LFAMRNRMMTH
+103 LFAMRERKMTH

-125 RRAMS
+125 RRAMN
-130 EFVDESVLI
+130 EFVDDSVLI
-139 THENAQRE
+139 THENARYE
-147 IDRLLKIAITYKK
+147 IDRLIERAVRYSK

-173 EIEVEDK
+173 DIEIEDDLK
-180 IEPISRHPHKSDSER
+180 PIEKNKTKSDEER
-195 LDACAKYVKDR
+195 LEAVAKKITQR
-206 FDKAK
+206 FENAK
-211 DPIFLV
+211 NPVVLI
-217 DEAVHRYEVEDD
+217 DEAVDRYDVADEV
-229 ILELIE
+229 LELIE
-235 KTGIPFAA
+235 RAQVPFAA

-251 DESHPQFLGI
+251 NESHPLYLGI
-261 YQGDESYEGV
+261 YQGDESDEGV
-271 QERVENSDFLI
+271 QEKIENSDFLI
-282 SVEPVFMQAN
+282 SMEPVFMQAN

-297 SELPEDAIIIHSDYV
+297 SNLPEDAIIINADYTKV
-312 KSGDEEIF
+312 GEEIF
-320 EAVYIDDLVKLG
+320 EAVYVNDLVDLG
-332 LEKLEKTSEA
+332 L
-342 KNVNTQEEKEFT
+342 KNVSQREKIESVNQTKEKEFN
-354 FDSEKLIIQEDFYAQ
+354 FEADKLIRQEDFYAQ
-369 VARYFKE
+369 IARYFKE
-376 NDVLYGETG
+376 NDVVYGETG

-397 SGVKLVRSQIW
+397 DGVKLVRSQIW
-408 GSIGAMLPMQLGA
+408 GSIGAMLPMQLGG

-427 KRHILFMG
+427 KRHILLIG

-470 YIMGMKREYNDIP
+470 YIMGMKRDYNDIP
-483 KWDYSLLPKAFAKDG
+483 KWDYSLLPQAFSKG
-498 SNMKTAEV
+498 QSNMKTAEAK
-506 RTQGE
+506 TQGE
-511 LEEVLKNLDDVNE
+511 LEEILKTLDDVDE
-524 GIIITVYMHQEDS
+524 GIIITVYMYQEDS

-544 GKNKEEFN
+544 GKNKEDFN
-552 FGERG
+552 FGKRG

-564 FDSDE
+564 FE
-569 V
+569 G

>member
-1 MKITIGDYLLKRL
+1 MKIAIGDYILKRL

-37 SEDSEMEFVG
+37 SEDDEIEFVG

-88 VAEHRPLVIISGTPP
+88 VAEHRPIIIISGTPP
-103 LFAMRNRMMTH
+103 LFAMRERKMTH
-114 HTLADGDYENV
+114 HTLADEDYENV
-125 RRAMS
+125 RRAMN
-130 EFVDESVLI
+130 EFVDDSVLI
-139 THENAQRE
+139 THENARYE
-147 IDRLLKIAITYKK
+147 IDRLIERAVRYSK

-173 EIEVEDK
+173 DIEIEDDLK
-180 IEPISRHPHKSDSER
+180 PIETKKTKSDEER
-195 LDACAKYVKDR
+195 LEAVAKKIAQR
-206 FDKAK
+206 FENAK
-211 DPIFLV
+211 NPVILI
-217 DEAVHRYEVEDD
+217 DEAVDRYDVADEV
-229 ILELIE
+229 LELIE
-235 KTGIPFAA
+235 RAQVPFAA

-251 DESHPQFLGI
+251 NESHPLYLGI
-261 YQGDESYEGV
+261 YQGDESDEGV
-271 QERVENSDFLI
+271 QEKIENSDFLI
-282 SVEPVFMQAN
+282 SMEPVFMQAN

-297 SELPEDAIIIHSDYV
+297 SNLPEDAIIINADYTKV
-312 KSGDEEIF
+312 GEEIF
-320 EAVYIDDLVKLG
+320 EAVYVNDLVDLG
-332 LEKLEKTSEA
+332 LKNISQREKIES
-342 KNVNTQEEKEFT
+342 VNQTKEKEFN
-354 FDSEKLIIQEDFYAQ
+354 FEADKLIRQEDFYAQ
-369 VARYFKE
+369 IARYFKE
-376 NDVLYGETG
+376 NDVVYGETG

-397 SGVKLVRSQIW
+397 DGVKLVRSQIW
-408 GSIGAMLPMQLGA
+408 GSIGAMLPMQMGG

-427 KRHILFMG
+427 KRHILLIG

-470 YIMGMKREYNDIP
+470 YIMGMKRDYNDIP
-483 KWDYSLLPKAFAKDG
+483 KWDYSLLPQAFSKG
-498 SNMKTAEV
+498 QSNMKTAEAK
-506 RTQGE
+506 TQGE
-511 LEEVLKNLDDVNE
+511 LEEILKTLDDVDE

-544 GKNKEEFN
+544 GKNKEDFN
-552 FGERG
+552 FGKRG
-557 PENPEAD
+557 PENPEPD
-564 FDSDE
+564 FKA
-569 V
+569 

>member
-14 KELNI
+14 KELEI
-19 KHIIGEPGDF
+19 RHIIGEPGDF

-37 SEDSEMEFVG
+37 SEDKDIEFVG

-88 VAEHRPLVIISGTPP
+88 VAEHRPIIIISGTPP
-103 LFAMRNRMMTH
+103 LFAMRERKMTH

-125 RRAMS
+125 RRAMN
-130 EFVDESVLI
+130 EFVDDSVLI
-139 THENAQRE
+139 THENARYE
-147 IDRLLKIAITYKK
+147 IDRLIERAVTYSK

-173 EIEVEDK
+173 DIEIEDDLK
-180 IEPISRHPHKSDSER
+180 PIEKKKTKSDEER
-195 LDACAKYVKDR
+195 LEAAAKKIAQR
-206 FDKAK
+206 FENAK
-211 DPIFLV
+211 NPVVLI
-217 DEAVHRYEVEDD
+217 DEAVDRYDVADKV
-229 ILELIE
+229 LELIE
-235 KTGIPFAA
+235 KAQVPFAA

-251 DESHPQFLGI
+251 NESHPLYLGI
-261 YQGDESYEGV
+261 YQGDESDEGV
-271 QERVENSDFLI
+271 QEKVENSDFLI
-282 SVEPVFMQAN
+282 SIEPVFMQAN

-297 SELPEDAIIIHSDYV
+297 AKLPEDAIIINADYTKV
-312 KSGDEEIF
+312 GEEIF
-320 EAVYIDDLVKLG
+320 EAVYVSDLVELG
-332 LEKLEKTSEA
+332 LKNIPQREKIESVNNTKQKEYNFEA
-342 KNVNTQEEKEFT
+342 
-354 FDSEKLIIQEDFYAQ
+354 DKLIMQEDFYAQ
-369 VARYFKE
+369 IARYFKE
-376 NDVLYGETG
+376 NDVVYGETG

-397 SGVKLVRSQIW
+397 DGVKLVRSQIW
-408 GSIGAMLPMQLGA
+408 GSIGAMLPMQMGG

-427 KRHILFMG
+427 KRHILLMG

-470 YIMGMKREYNDIP
+470 YIMGMKRDYNDIP
-483 KWDYSLLPKAFAKDG
+483 KWDYSLLPQAFSKG
-498 SNMKTAEV
+498 QSNMKTAEA

-511 LEEVLKNLDDVNE
+511 LEEILKTLDDVNE

-537 PEVMVGY
+537 PEVMVDY

-552 FGERG
+552 FGKRG
-557 PENPEAD
+557 PENPEPD
-564 FDSDE
+564 FKA
-569 V
+569 

>member
-1 MKITIGDYLLKRL
+1 MKITIGDYILKRL

-19 KHIIGEPGDF
+19 NHIIGEPGDF

-37 SEDSEMEFVG
+37 SEDDDIEFVG

-88 VAEHRPLVIISGTPP
+88 VAEHRPIIIISGTPP
-103 LFAMRNRMMTH
+103 LFAMRERKMTH

-125 RRAMS
+125 RRAMN
-130 EFVDESVLI
+130 EFVDDSVLI
-139 THENAQRE
+139 THENARYE
-147 IDRLLKIAITYKK
+147 IDRLIERAVRYSK

-173 EIEVEDK
+173 DIEIEDDLK
-180 IEPISRHPHKSDSER
+180 PIEKKKTKSDEER
-195 LDACAKYVKDR
+195 LEAAAKKIAQR
-206 FDKAK
+206 FESAK
-211 DPIFLV
+211 NPVVLI
-217 DEAVHRYEVEDD
+217 DEAVARYDVADEV
-229 ILELIE
+229 LELIE
-235 KTGIPFAA
+235 RAQVPFAA

-251 DESHPQFLGI
+251 NESHPLYLGI
-261 YQGDESYEGV
+261 YQGDESDDGV
-271 QERVENSDFLI
+271 QEKVENSDFLI
-282 SVEPVFMQAN
+282 SIEPVFMQAN

-297 SELPEDAIIIHSDYV
+297 SKLPEDSIIINADYT
-312 KSGDEEIF
+312 KIGEEIF
-320 EAVYIDDLVKLG
+320 EAVYVNDLVDLG
-332 LEKLEKTSEA
+332 LKNISQREKIESVSQTK
-342 KNVNTQEEKEFT
+342 EKEFN
-354 FDSEKLIIQEDFYAQ
+354 FDADKLIRQEDFYAQ
-369 VARYFKE
+369 IARYFKE
-376 NDVLYGETG
+376 NDVVYGETG

-397 SGVKLVRSQIW
+397 DGVKLVRSQIW
-408 GSIGAMLPMQLGA
+408 GSIGAMLPMQMGG

-427 KRHILFMG
+427 KRHILLIG

-470 YIMGMKREYNDIP
+470 FIMGMKRDYNDIP
-483 KWDYSLLPKAFAKDG
+483 KWDYSLLPQAFSKG
-498 SNMKTAEV
+498 QSNMKTAEAK
-506 RTQGE
+506 TQGE
-511 LEEVLKNLDDVNE
+511 LEEILKTLDDVDE

-544 GKNKEEFN
+544 GKNKEDFN
-552 FGERG
+552 FGKRG
-557 PENPEAD
+557 PENPEPD
-564 FDSDE
+564 FKA
-569 V
+569 

>member
-1 MKITIGDYLLKRL
+1 MKITIGDYILKRL

-37 SEDSEMEFVG
+37 SEDDEIEFIG

-88 VAEHRPLVIISGTPP
+88 VAEHRPIIIISGTPP
-103 LFAMRNRMMTH
+103 LFAMRERKMTH

-125 RRAMS
+125 RRAMN
-130 EFVDESVLI
+130 EFVDDSVLI
-139 THENAQRE
+139 THENARYE
-147 IDRLLKIAITYKK
+147 IDRLIERAVRYSK

-173 EIEVEDK
+173 DIEIEDDLKPIDK
-180 IEPISRHPHKSDSER
+180 KKTNSDEER
-195 LDACAKYVKDR
+195 LEAAAKKIAQR
-206 FDKAK
+206 FENAK
-211 DPIFLV
+211 NPIVLI
-217 DEAVHRYEVEDD
+217 DEAIDRYDVADKV
-229 ILELIE
+229 LELIE
-235 KTGIPFAA
+235 RAQVPFAA

-251 DESHPQFLGI
+251 NESHPLYLGI
-261 YQGDESYEGV
+261 YQGDESDEGV
-271 QERVENSDFLI
+271 QKKIENSDFLI
-282 SVEPVFMQAN
+282 SIEPVFMQAN

-297 SELPEDAIIIHSDYV
+297 SKLPEDSIIIKADYTKV
-312 KSGDEEIF
+312 GDDIF
-320 EAVYIDDLVKLG
+320 EAVYVEDLVDLG
-332 LEKLEKTSEA
+332 L
-342 KNVNTQEEKEFT
+342 KNVSQREKIDSVNQTKEKEFN
-354 FDSEKLIIQEDFYAQ
+354 FEADKLIRQEDFYAQ
-369 VARYFKE
+369 IARYFKE
-376 NDVLYGETG
+376 NDVVYGETG

-397 SGVKLVRSQIW
+397 DGVKLVRSQIW
-408 GSIGAMLPMQLGA
+408 GSIGAMLPMQMGA

-427 KRHILFMG
+427 KRHILLIG

-470 YIMGMKREYNDIP
+470 YIMGMKRDYNDIP
-483 KWDYSLLPKAFAKDG
+483 KWDYSLLPQAFSKG
-498 SNMKTAEV
+498 QSNMKTAEA

-511 LEEVLKNLDDVNE
+511 LEEILKTLDDVNE

-537 PEVMVGY
+537 PEVMVDY
-544 GKNKEEFN
+544 GKNKEDFN
-552 FGERG
+552 FGKRG
-557 PENPEAD
+557 PENPEPD
-564 FDSDE
+564 FKA
-569 V
+569 

>member
-1 MKITIGDYLLKRL
+1 MKITIGDYILKRL

-37 SEDSEMEFVG
+37 SEDDEIEFVG

-88 VAEHRPLVIISGTPP
+88 VAEHRPIIIISGTPP
-103 LFAMRNRMMTH
+103 LFAMRERKMTH

-125 RRAMS
+125 RRAMN
-130 EFVDESVLI
+130 EFVDDSVLI
-139 THENAQRE
+139 THENARYE
-147 IDRLLKIAITYKK
+147 IDRLIERAVRYSK

-173 EIEVEDK
+173 DIEIEDDLKPIDK
-180 IEPISRHPHKSDSER
+180 KKTNSDEER
-195 LDACAKYVKDR
+195 LEAAAKKIAQR
-206 FDKAK
+206 FENAK
-211 DPIFLV
+211 NPIVLI
-217 DEAVHRYEVEDD
+217 DEAVDRYDVADKV
-229 ILELIE
+229 LELIE
-235 KTGIPFAA
+235 RAQVPFAA

-251 DESHPQFLGI
+251 NESHPLYLGI
-261 YQGDESYEGV
+261 YQGDESDEGV
-271 QERVENSDFLI
+271 QEKIENSDFLI
-282 SVEPVFMQAN
+282 SIEPVFMQAN

-297 SELPEDAIIIHSDYV
+297 SKLPEDSIIIKADYTKV
-312 KSGDEEIF
+312 GDDIF
-320 EAVYIDDLVKLG
+320 EAVYVEDLVNLG
-332 LEKLEKTSEA
+332 L
-342 KNVNTQEEKEFT
+342 KNVSQREKIDSVNQTKEKEFN
-354 FDSEKLIIQEDFYAQ
+354 FEADKLIRQEDFYAQ
-369 VARYFKE
+369 IARYFKE
-376 NDVLYGETG
+376 NDVVYGETG

-397 SGVKLVRSQIW
+397 DGVKLVRSQIW
-408 GSIGAMLPMQLGA
+408 GSIGAMLPMQMGG

-427 KRHILFMG
+427 KRHILLMG

-470 YIMGMKREYNDIP
+470 YIMGMKRDYNDIP
-483 KWDYSLLPKAFAKDG
+483 KWDYSLLPQAFSKG
-498 SNMKTAEV
+498 QSKMKTAEA

-511 LEEVLKNLDDVNE
+511 LEEILKTLDDVNE

-537 PEVMVGY
+537 PEVMVDY

-552 FGERG
+552 FGKRG
-557 PENPEAD
+557 PENPEPD
-564 FDSDE
+564 FKA
-569 V
+569 

>member
-1 MKITIGDYLLKRL
+1 MKITIGDYILKRL

-37 SEDSEMEFVG
+37 SEDDEIEFIG

-88 VAEHRPLVIISGTPP
+88 VAEHRPIIIISGTPP
-103 LFAMRNRMMTH
+103 LFAMRERKMTH

-125 RRAMS
+125 RRAMN
-130 EFVDESVLI
+130 EFVDDSVLI
-139 THENAQRE
+139 THENARYE
-147 IDRLLKIAITYKK
+147 IDRLIERAVRYSK

-173 EIEVEDK
+173 DIEIEDDLKPIDK
-180 IEPISRHPHKSDSER
+180 KKTNSDEER
-195 LDACAKYVKDR
+195 LEAAAKKIAQR
-206 FDKAK
+206 FENAK
-211 DPIFLV
+211 NPIVLI
-217 DEAVHRYEVEDD
+217 DEAVDRYDVADKV
-229 ILELIE
+229 LELIE
-235 KTGIPFAA
+235 RAQVPFAA

-251 DESHPQFLGI
+251 NESHPLYLGI
-261 YQGDESYEGV
+261 YQGDESDEGV
-271 QERVENSDFLI
+271 QEKIENSDFLI
-282 SVEPVFMQAN
+282 SIEPVFMQAN

-297 SELPEDAIIIHSDYV
+297 SKLPEDSIIIKADYTKV
-312 KSGDEEIF
+312 GDDIF
-320 EAVYIDDLVKLG
+320 EAVYVEDLVNLG
-332 LEKLEKTSEA
+332 L
-342 KNVNTQEEKEFT
+342 KNVSQREKIDSVNQTKEKEFN
-354 FDSEKLIIQEDFYAQ
+354 FEADKLIRQEDFYAQ
-369 VARYFKE
+369 IARYFKE
-376 NDVLYGETG
+376 NDVVYGETG

-397 SGVKLVRSQIW
+397 DGVKLVRSQIW
-408 GSIGAMLPMQLGA
+408 GSIGAMLPMQMGA

-427 KRHILFMG
+427 KRHILLIG

-470 YIMGMKREYNDIP
+470 YIMGMKRDYNDIP
-483 KWDYSLLPKAFAKDG
+483 KWDYSLLPQAFSKG
-498 SNMKTAEV
+498 QSNMKTAEA

-511 LEEVLKNLDDVNE
+511 LEEILKTLDDVNE

-537 PEVMVGY
+537 PEVMVDY
-544 GKNKEEFN
+544 GKNKEDFN
-552 FGERG
+552 FGKRG
-557 PENPEAD
+557 PENPEPD
-564 FDSDE
+564 FKA
-569 V
+569 

>member
-1 MKITIGDYLLKRL
+1 MKITIGDYILKRL

-37 SEDSEMEFVG
+37 SEDDEIEFVG

-88 VAEHRPLVIISGTPP
+88 VAEHRPIIIISGTPP
-103 LFAMRNRMMTH
+103 LFAMRERKMTH

-125 RRAMS
+125 RRAMN
-130 EFVDESVLI
+130 EFVDDSVLI
-139 THENAQRE
+139 THENARYE
-147 IDRLLKIAITYKK
+147 IDRLIERAVTYSK

-173 EIEVEDK
+173 DIEIEDDLK
-180 IEPISRHPHKSDSER
+180 PIEKKKTKSDEER
-195 LDACAKYVKDR
+195 LEAAAKKIAQR
-206 FDKAK
+206 FENAK
-211 DPIFLV
+211 NPVVLI
-217 DEAVHRYEVEDD
+217 DEAVDRYDVADKV
-229 ILELIE
+229 LELIE
-235 KTGIPFAA
+235 RAQVPFAA

-251 DESHPQFLGI
+251 NESHPLYLGI
-261 YQGDESYEGV
+261 YQGDESDEGV
-271 QERVENSDFLI
+271 QEKIENSDFLI
-282 SVEPVFMQAN
+282 SIEPVFMQAN

-297 SELPEDAIIIHSDYV
+297 SKLPEDSIIIKADYTKV
-312 KSGDEEIF
+312 GDDIF
-320 EAVYIDDLVKLG
+320 EAVYVEDLVNLG
-332 LEKLEKTSEA
+332 L
-342 KNVNTQEEKEFT
+342 KNVSQREKIDSVNQTKEKEFN
-354 FDSEKLIIQEDFYAQ
+354 FEADKLIRQEDFYAQ
-369 VARYFKE
+369 IARYFKE
-376 NDVLYGETG
+376 NDVVYGETG

-397 SGVKLVRSQIW
+397 DGVKLVRSQIW
-408 GSIGAMLPMQLGA
+408 GSIGAMLPMQMGA

-427 KRHILFMG
+427 KRHILLIG

-470 YIMGMKREYNDIP
+470 YIMGMKRDYNDIP
-483 KWDYSLLPKAFAKDG
+483 KWDYSLLPQAFSKG
-498 SNMKTAEV
+498 QSNMKTAEA

-511 LEEVLKNLDDVNE
+511 LEEILKTLDDVNE

-537 PEVMVGY
+537 PEVMVDY
-544 GKNKEEFN
+544 GKNKEDFN
-552 FGERG
+552 FGKRG
-557 PENPEAD
+557 PENPEPD
-564 FDSDE
+564 FKA
-569 V
+569 

>member
-1 MKITIGDYLLKRL
+1 MKIAIGDYILKRL

-37 SEDSEMEFVG
+37 SEDDEIEFIG

-88 VAEHRPLVIISGTPP
+88 VAEHRPIIIISGTPP
-103 LFAMRNRMMTH
+103 LFAMRERKMTH

-125 RRAMS
+125 RRAMN
-130 EFVDESVLI
+130 EFVDDSVLI
-139 THENAQRE
+139 THENAKYE
-147 IDRLLKIAITYKK
+147 IDRLIERAVRYSK

-173 EIEVEDK
+173 DIEIEDDLK
-180 IEPISRHPHKSDSER
+180 PIEKKKTKSDEER
-195 LDACAKYVKDR
+195 LEAAAKKIAQR
-206 FDKAK
+206 FENAK
-211 DPIFLV
+211 NPVVLI
-217 DEAVHRYEVEDD
+217 DEAVDRYDVADKV
-229 ILELIE
+229 LELIE
-235 KTGIPFAA
+235 RAQVPFAA

-251 DESHPQFLGI
+251 NESHPLYLGI
-261 YQGDESYEGV
+261 YQGDESDEGV
-271 QERVENSDFLI
+271 QEKIENSDFLI
-282 SVEPVFMQAN
+282 SIEPVFMQAN

-297 SELPEDAIIIHSDYV
+297 SKLPEDAIIINADYTKV
-312 KSGDEEIF
+312 GEEIF
-320 EAVYIDDLVKLG
+320 EAVYVNDLVDLSLKNLSQR
-332 LEKLEKTSEA
+332 EKIES
-342 KNVNTQEEKEFT
+342 VNQTKEKEFK
-354 FDSEKLIIQEDFYAQ
+354 FEADKLIKQEDFYAQ
-369 VARYFKE
+369 IARYFKE
-376 NDVLYGETG
+376 NDVVYGETG

-397 SGVKLVRSQIW
+397 DGVKLVRSQIW
-408 GSIGAMLPMQLGA
+408 GSIGAMLPMQMGA

-427 KRHILFMG
+427 KRHILLIG

-470 YIMGMKREYNDIP
+470 YIMGMKRDYNDIP
-483 KWDYSLLPKAFAKDG
+483 KWDYSLLPQAFSKG
-498 SNMKTAEV
+498 QSNMKTAEA

-511 LEEVLKNLDDVNE
+511 LEEILKTLDDVNE

-537 PEVMVGY
+537 PEVMVDY
-544 GKNKEEFN
+544 GKNKEDFN

-557 PENPEAD
+557 PENPEPD
-564 FDSDE
+564 FES
-569 V
+569 

>member
-1 MKITIGDYLLKRL
+1 MKITIGDYILKRL

-37 SEDSEMEFVG
+37 SEDDEIEFVG

-88 VAEHRPLVIISGTPP
+88 VAEHRPIIIISGTPP
-103 LFAMRNRMMTH
+103 LFAMRERKMTH

-125 RRAMS
+125 RRAMN
-130 EFVDESVLI
+130 EFVDDSVLI
-139 THENAQRE
+139 THENARYE
-147 IDRLLKIAITYKK
+147 IDRLIERAVRYSK

-173 EIEVEDK
+173 DIEIEDDLKPIDK
-180 IEPISRHPHKSDSER
+180 KKTNSDEER
-195 LDACAKYVKDR
+195 LEAAAKKIAQR
-206 FDKAK
+206 FENAK
-211 DPIFLV
+211 NPIVLI
-217 DEAVHRYEVEDD
+217 DEAIDRYDVADKV
-229 ILELIE
+229 LELIE
-235 KTGIPFAA
+235 RSQVPFAA

-251 DESHPQFLGI
+251 NESHPLYLGI
-261 YQGDESYEGV
+261 YQGDESDEGV
-271 QERVENSDFLI
+271 QEKIENSDFLI
-282 SVEPVFMQAN
+282 SIEPVFMQAN

-297 SELPEDAIIIHSDYV
+297 SKLPEDSIIIKADYTKV
-312 KSGDEEIF
+312 GEKIF
-320 EAVYIDDLVKLG
+320 EAVYVNDLVDLG
-332 LEKLEKTSEA
+332 L
-342 KNVNTQEEKEFT
+342 KNVSQREKIDSVNQTKEKEFN
-354 FDSEKLIIQEDFYAQ
+354 FEAEKLIRQEDFYAQ
-369 VARYFKE
+369 IARYFKE
-376 NDVLYGETG
+376 NDVVYGETG

-397 SGVKLVRSQIW
+397 DGVKLVRSQIW
-408 GSIGAMLPMQLGA
+408 GSIGAMLPMQMGA

-427 KRHILFMG
+427 KRHILLIG

-470 YIMGMKREYNDIP
+470 YIMGMKRDYNDIP
-483 KWDYSLLPKAFAKDG
+483 KWDYSLLPQAFSKG
-498 SNMKTAEV
+498 QSNMKTAEA

-511 LEEVLKNLDDVNE
+511 LEEILKTLDDVNE

-537 PEVMVGY
+537 PEVMVDY
-544 GKNKEEFN
+544 GKNKEDFN
-552 FGERG
+552 FGKRG
-557 PENPEAD
+557 PENPEPD
-564 FDSDE
+564 FKA
-569 V
+569 

>member
-1 MKITIGDYLLKRL
+1 MKIAIGDYILKRL

-37 SEDSEMEFVG
+37 SEDDEIEFVG

-88 VAEHRPLVIISGTPP
+88 VAEHRPIIIISGTPP
-103 LFAMRNRMMTH
+103 LFAMRERKMTH

-125 RRAMS
+125 RRAMN
-130 EFVDESVLI
+130 EFVDDSVLI
-139 THENAQRE
+139 THENARYE
-147 IDRLLKIAITYKK
+147 IDRLIERAVRYSK

-173 EIEVEDK
+173 DIEIEDDLK
-180 IEPISRHPHKSDSER
+180 PIETKKTKSDEER
-195 LDACAKYVKDR
+195 LEAVAKKIAQR
-206 FDKAK
+206 FENAK
-211 DPIFLV
+211 NPVVLI
-217 DEAVHRYEVEDD
+217 DEAVDRYDVADEV
-229 ILELIE
+229 LELIE
-235 KTGIPFAA
+235 RAQVPFAA

-251 DESHPQFLGI
+251 NESHPLYLGI
-261 YQGDESYEGV
+261 YQGDESDEGV
-271 QERVENSDFLI
+271 QEKIENSDFLI
-282 SVEPVFMQAN
+282 SMEPVFMQAN

-297 SELPEDAIIIHSDYV
+297 SNLPEDAIIINADYTKV
-312 KSGDEEIF
+312 GEEIF
-320 EAVYIDDLVKLG
+320 EAVYVNDLVDLG
-332 LEKLEKTSEA
+332 LKNISQREKIES
-342 KNVNTQEEKEFT
+342 VNQTKEKEFN
-354 FDSEKLIIQEDFYAQ
+354 FEADKLIRQEDFYAQ
-369 VARYFKE
+369 IARYFKE
-376 NDVLYGETG
+376 NDVVYGETG

-397 SGVKLVRSQIW
+397 DGVKLVRSQIW
-408 GSIGAMLPMQLGA
+408 GSIGAMLPMQLGG

-427 KRHILFMG
+427 KRHILLIG

-470 YIMGMKREYNDIP
+470 YIMGMKRDYNDIP
-483 KWDYSLLPKAFAKDG
+483 KWDYSLLPQAFSKG
-498 SNMKTAEV
+498 QSNMKTAEAK
-506 RTQGE
+506 TQGE
-511 LEEVLKNLDDVNE
+511 LEEILKTLDDVDE

-544 GKNKEEFN
+544 GKNKEDFN
-552 FGERG
+552 FGKRG
-557 PENPEAD
+557 PENPEPD
-564 FDSDE
+564 FE
-569 V
+569 G

>member
-1 MKITIGDYLLKRL
+1 MKIAIGDYILKRL

-37 SEDSEMEFVG
+37 SEDKDIEFVG

-88 VAEHRPLVIISGTPP
+88 VAEHRPIIIISGTPP
-103 LFAMRNRMMTH
+103 LFAMRERKMTH

-125 RRAMS
+125 RRAMN
-130 EFVDESVLI
+130 EFVDDSVLI
-139 THENAQRE
+139 THENARYE
-147 IDRLLKIAITYKK
+147 IDRLIERAVTYSK

-173 EIEVEDK
+173 DIEIEEDLK
-180 IEPISRHPHKSDSER
+180 PIEKKKTKSDEER
-195 LDACAKYVKDR
+195 LEAAAKKIAQR
-206 FDKAK
+206 FENAK
-211 DPIFLV
+211 NPVVLI
-217 DEAVHRYEVEDD
+217 DEAVDRYDVADKV
-229 ILELIE
+229 LELIE
-235 KTGIPFAA
+235 RAQVPFAA

-251 DESHPQFLGI
+251 NESHPLYLGI
-261 YQGDESYEGV
+261 YQGDESDEGV
-271 QERVENSDFLI
+271 KEKVENSDFLI
-282 SVEPVFMQAN
+282 SIEPVFMQAN

-297 SELPEDAIIIHSDYV
+297 AKLPEDAIIINADYTKV
-312 KSGDEEIF
+312 GEEIF
-320 EAVYIDDLVKLG
+320 EAVYVNDLVDLG
-332 LEKLEKTSEA
+332 LENITQREKIES
-342 KNVNTQEEKEFT
+342 VNTTKEKDYNFEA
-354 FDSEKLIIQEDFYAQ
+354 DKLIMQEDFYAQ
-369 VARYFKE
+369 IARYFKE
-376 NDVLYGETG
+376 NDVVYGETG

-397 SGVKLVRSQIW
+397 DGVKLVRSQIW
-408 GSIGAMLPMQLGA
+408 GSIGAMLPMQMGG

-427 KRHILFMG
+427 KRHILLMG

-470 YIMGMKREYNDIP
+470 YIMGMKRDYNDIP
-483 KWDYSLLPKAFAKDG
+483 KWDYSLLPQAFSKG
-498 SNMKTAEV
+498 QSKMKTAEA

-511 LEEVLKNLDDVNE
+511 LEEILKTLDDVNE

-537 PEVMVGY
+537 PEVMVDY

-552 FGERG
+552 FGKRG
-557 PENPEAD
+557 PENPEPD
-564 FDSDE
+564 FKA
-569 V
+569 

>member
-1 MKITIGDYLLKRL
+1 MKIAIGDYILKRL

-37 SEDSEMEFVG
+37 SEDDEIEFIG

-88 VAEHRPLVIISGTPP
+88 VAEHRPIIIISGTPP
-103 LFAMRNRMMTH
+103 LFAMRERKMTH

-125 RRAMS
+125 RRAMN
-130 EFVDESVLI
+130 EFVDDSVLI
-139 THENAQRE
+139 THENARYE
-147 IDRLLKIAITYKK
+147 IDRLIERAVRYSK

-173 EIEVEDK
+173 DIEIEDDLKPIDK
-180 IEPISRHPHKSDSER
+180 KKTNSDEER
-195 LDACAKYVKDR
+195 LEAAAKKIAQR
-206 FDKAK
+206 FENAK
-211 DPIFLV
+211 KPIVLI
-217 DEAVHRYEVEDD
+217 DEAVDRYDVADKVLD
-229 ILELIE
+229 LIE
-235 KTGIPFAA
+235 RAQVPFAA

-251 DESHPQFLGI
+251 NESHPLYLGI
-261 YQGDESYEGV
+261 YQGDESDEGV
-271 QERVENSDFLI
+271 QEKIENSDFLI
-282 SVEPVFMQAN
+282 SIEPVFMQAN

-297 SELPEDAIIIHSDYV
+297 SKLPEDSIIIKADYTKV
-312 KSGDEEIF
+312 GDDIF
-320 EAVYIDDLVKLG
+320 EAVYVEDLVDLG
-332 LEKLEKTSEA
+332 L
-342 KNVNTQEEKEFT
+342 KNVSQREKIDSVNQTKEKEFN
-354 FDSEKLIIQEDFYAQ
+354 FEADKLIRQEDFYAQ
-369 VARYFKE
+369 IARYFKE
-376 NDVLYGETG
+376 NDVVYGETG

-397 SGVKLVRSQIW
+397 DGVKLVRSQIW
-408 GSIGAMLPMQLGA
+408 GSIGAMLPMQMGA

-427 KRHILFMG
+427 KRHILFIG

-470 YIMGMKREYNDIP
+470 YIMGMKRDYNDIP
-483 KWDYSLLPKAFAKDG
+483 KWDYSLLPQAFSKG
-498 SNMKTAEV
+498 QSNMKTAEA

-511 LEEVLKNLDDVNE
+511 LEEILKTLDDVNE

-537 PEVMVGY
+537 PEVMVDY
-544 GKNKEEFN
+544 GKNKEDFN

-557 PENPEAD
+557 PENPEPD
-564 FDSDE
+564 FKA
-569 V
+569 

>member
-1 MKITIGDYLLKRL
+1 MRIAIGDYILKRL

-37 SEDSEMEFVG
+37 SEDDEIEFIG

-88 VAEHRPLVIISGTPP
+88 VAEHRPIIIISGTPP
-103 LFAMRNRMMTH
+103 LFAMRERKMTH

-125 RRAMS
+125 RRAMN
-130 EFVDESVLI
+130 EFVDDSVLI
-139 THENAQRE
+139 THENAKYE
-147 IDRLLKIAITYKK
+147 IDRLIERAVRYSK

-173 EIEVEDK
+173 DIEIEDDLK
-180 IEPISRHPHKSDSER
+180 PIEKKKTKSDEER
-195 LDACAKYVKDR
+195 LEAAAKKIAQR
-206 FDKAK
+206 FENAK
-211 DPIFLV
+211 NPVVLI
-217 DEAVHRYEVEDD
+217 DEAVDRYDVADKV
-229 ILELIE
+229 LELIE
-235 KTGIPFAA
+235 RAQVPFAA

-251 DESHPQFLGI
+251 NESHPLYLGI
-261 YQGDESYEGV
+261 YQGDESDEGV
-271 QERVENSDFLI
+271 QEKIENSDFLI
-282 SVEPVFMQAN
+282 SIEPVFMQAN

-297 SELPEDAIIIHSDYV
+297 SKLPEDAILINADYTKV
-312 KSGDEEIF
+312 GEEIF
-320 EAVYIDDLVKLG
+320 EAVYVNDLVDLG
-332 LEKLEKTSEA
+332 LKNLSQREKIES
-342 KNVNTQEEKEFT
+342 VNQTKEKEFN
-354 FDSEKLIIQEDFYAQ
+354 FEADKLIRQEDFYAQ
-369 VARYFKE
+369 IARYFKE
-376 NDVLYGETG
+376 NDVVYGETG
-385 TASHGLTEIKIP
+385 TASHRLTEIKIP
-397 SGVKLVRSQIW
+397 DGVKLVRSQIW
-408 GSIGAMLPMQLGA
+408 GSIGAMLPMQMGA

-427 KRHILFMG
+427 KRHILLIG

-470 YIMGMKREYNDIP
+470 YIMGMKRDYNDIP
-483 KWDYSLLPKAFAKDG
+483 KWDYSLLPQAFSKG
-498 SNMKTAEV
+498 QSNMKTAEA

-511 LEEVLKNLDDVNE
+511 LEEILKTLDDVNE

-537 PEVMVGY
+537 PEVMVDY
-544 GKNKEEFN
+544 GKNKEDFN
-552 FGERG
+552 FGKRG
-557 PENPEAD
+557 PENPEPD
-564 FDSDE
+564 FKA
-569 V
+569 

>member
-1 MKITIGDYLLKRL
+1 MKITIGDYILKRL

-37 SEDSEMEFVG
+37 SEDKDIEFVG

-88 VAEHRPLVIISGTPP
+88 VAEHRPIIIISGTPP
-103 LFAMRNRMMTH
+103 LFAMRERKMTH

-125 RRAMS
+125 RRAMN
-130 EFVDESVLI
+130 EFVDDSVLI
-139 THENAQRE
+139 THENARYE
-147 IDRLLKIAITYKK
+147 IDRLIERAVTYSK

-173 EIEVEDK
+173 DIEIEEDLK
-180 IEPISRHPHKSDSER
+180 PIEKKKTKSDEER
-195 LDACAKYVKDR
+195 LEAAAKKIAQR
-206 FDKAK
+206 FENAK
-211 DPIFLV
+211 NPVVLI
-217 DEAVHRYEVEDD
+217 DEAVDRYDVADKV
-229 ILELIE
+229 LELIE
-235 KTGIPFAA
+235 RAQVPFAA

-251 DESHPQFLGI
+251 NESHPLYLGI
-261 YQGDESYEGV
+261 YQGDESDEGV
-271 QERVENSDFLI
+271 QEKVENSDFLI
-282 SVEPVFMQAN
+282 SIEPVFMQAN

-297 SELPEDAIIIHSDYV
+297 AKLPEDAIIINADYTKV
-312 KSGDEEIF
+312 GEEIF
-320 EAVYIDDLVKLG
+320 EAVYVNDLVDLG
-332 LEKLEKTSEA
+332 LKNIPQREKIES
-342 KNVNTQEEKEFT
+342 VNTTKEKDYNFEA
-354 FDSEKLIIQEDFYAQ
+354 DKLIMQEDFYAQ
-369 VARYFKE
+369 IARYFKE
-376 NDVLYGETG
+376 NDVVYGETG

-397 SGVKLVRSQIW
+397 DGVKLVRSQIW
-408 GSIGAMLPMQLGA
+408 GSIGAMLPMQMGG

-427 KRHILFMG
+427 KRHILLMG

-470 YIMGMKREYNDIP
+470 YIMGMKRDYNDIP
-483 KWDYSLLPKAFAKDG
+483 KWDYSLLPQAFSKG
-498 SNMKTAEV
+498 QSNMKTAEAK
-506 RTQGE
+506 TQGE
-511 LEEVLKNLDDVNE
+511 LEEILKTLDDVNE

-552 FGERG
+552 FGKRG
-557 PENPEAD
+557 PENPEPD
-564 FDSDE
+564 FKA
-569 V
+569 

>member
-1 MKITIGDYLLKRL
+1 MKITIGDYILKRL

-37 SEDSEMEFVG
+37 SEDKDIEFVG

-88 VAEHRPLVIISGTPP
+88 VAEHRPIIIISGTPP
-103 LFAMRNRMMTH
+103 LFAMRERKMTH

-125 RRAMS
+125 RRAMN
-130 EFVDESVLI
+130 EFVDDSVLI
-139 THENAQRE
+139 THENARYE
-147 IDRLLKIAITYKK
+147 IDRLIERAVTYSK

-173 EIEVEDK
+173 DIEIEEDLK
-180 IEPISRHPHKSDSER
+180 PIEKKKTKSDEER
-195 LDACAKYVKDR
+195 LKAAAKKIAQR
-206 FDKAK
+206 FENAK
-211 DPIFLV
+211 NPVVLI
-217 DEAVHRYEVEDD
+217 DEAVDRYDVADKV
-229 ILELIE
+229 LELIE
-235 KTGIPFAA
+235 RAQVPFAS

-251 DESHPQFLGI
+251 NESHPLYLGI
-261 YQGDESYEGV
+261 YQGDESDEGV
-271 QERVENSDFLI
+271 QEKVEDSDFLI
-282 SVEPVFMQAN
+282 SIDPVFMQAN

-297 SELPEDAIIIHSDYV
+297 AKIPEDAIIINADYTKV
-312 KSGDEEIF
+312 GEEIF
-320 EAVYIDDLVKLG
+320 EAVYVNDLVDFG
-332 LEKLEKTSEA
+332 LKNITQREKIES
-342 KNVNTQEEKEFT
+342 VNTKKEKEYNFEA
-354 FDSEKLIIQEDFYAQ
+354 DKLIMQEDFYAQ
-369 VARYFKE
+369 IARYFKE
-376 NDVLYGETG
+376 NDVVYGETG

-397 SGVKLVRSQIW
+397 DGVKLVRSQIW
-408 GSIGAMLPMQLGA
+408 GSIGAMLPMQMGG

-427 KRHILFMG
+427 KRHILLMG

-470 YIMGMKREYNDIP
+470 YIMGMKRDYNDIP
-483 KWDYSLLPKAFAKDG
+483 KWDYSLLPQAFSKG
-498 SNMKTAEV
+498 QSKMKTAEA

-511 LEEVLKNLDDVNE
+511 LEEILKTLDDVNE

-537 PEVMVGY
+537 PEVMVDY

-552 FGERG
+552 FGKRG
-557 PENPEAD
+557 PENPEPD
-564 FDSDE
+564 FKA
-569 V
+569 

>member
-1 MKITIGDYLLKRL
+1 MKITIGDYILKRL

-37 SEDSEMEFVG
+37 SEDDEIEFVG

-88 VAEHRPLVIISGTPP
+88 VAEHRPIIIISGTPP
-103 LFAMRNRMMTH
+103 LFAMRERKMTH

-125 RRAMS
+125 RRAMN
-130 EFVDESVLI
+130 EFVDDSVLI
-139 THENAQRE
+139 THENARYE
-147 IDRLLKIAITYKK
+147 IDRLIERAVRYSK

-173 EIEVEDK
+173 DIEIEDDLKPIDK
-180 IEPISRHPHKSDSER
+180 KKANSDEER
-195 LDACAKYVKDR
+195 LEAAAKKIAQR
-206 FDKAK
+206 FENAK
-211 DPIFLV
+211 NPIVLI
-217 DEAVHRYEVEDD
+217 DEAIDRYDVADKV
-229 ILELIE
+229 LELIE
-235 KTGIPFAA
+235 RAQVPFAA

-251 DESHPQFLGI
+251 NESHPLYLGI
-261 YQGDESYEGV
+261 YQGDESDEGV
-271 QERVENSDFLI
+271 QEKIENSDFLI
-282 SVEPVFMQAN
+282 SIEPVFMQAN

-297 SELPEDAIIIHSDYV
+297 SKLPEDSIIIKADYTKV
-312 KSGDEEIF
+312 GDDIF
-320 EAVYIDDLVKLG
+320 EAVYVEDLVNLG
-332 LEKLEKTSEA
+332 L
-342 KNVNTQEEKEFT
+342 KNVSQREKIDSVNQTKEKEFN
-354 FDSEKLIIQEDFYAQ
+354 FEADKLIRQEDFYAQ
-369 VARYFKE
+369 IARYFKE
-376 NDVLYGETG
+376 NDVVYGETG

-397 SGVKLVRSQIW
+397 DGVKLVRSQIW
-408 GSIGAMLPMQLGA
+408 GSIGAMLPMQMGA

-427 KRHILFMG
+427 KRHILLIG

-470 YIMGMKREYNDIP
+470 YIMGMKRDYNDIP
-483 KWDYSLLPKAFAKDG
+483 KWDYSLLPQAFSKG
-498 SNMKTAEV
+498 QSNMKTAEA

-511 LEEVLKNLDDVNE
+511 LEEILKTLDDVNE

-537 PEVMVGY
+537 PEVMVDY
-544 GKNKEEFN
+544 GKNKEDFN
-552 FGERG
+552 FGKRG
-557 PENPEAD
+557 PENPEPD
-564 FDSDE
+564 FKA
-569 V
+569 

>member
-14 KELNI
+14 KELEI
-19 KHIIGEPGDF
+19 RHIIGEPGDF

-37 SEDSEMEFVG
+37 SEDKDIEFVG

-88 VAEHRPLVIISGTPP
+88 VAEHRPIIIISGTPP
-103 LFAMRNRMMTH
+103 LFAMRERKMTH

-125 RRAMS
+125 RRAMN
-130 EFVDESVLI
+130 EFVDDSVLI
-139 THENAQRE
+139 THENARYE
-147 IDRLLKIAITYKK
+147 IDRLIERAVTYSK

-173 EIEVEDK
+173 DIEIEDDLK
-180 IEPISRHPHKSDSER
+180 PIEKKKTKSDEER
-195 LDACAKYVKDR
+195 LEAASKKIAQRFENAKNPVVL
-206 FDKAK
+206 
-211 DPIFLV
+211 I
-217 DEAVHRYEVEDD
+217 DEAVDRYDVADKV
-229 ILELIE
+229 LELIE
-235 KTGIPFAA
+235 RAQVPFAA

-251 DESHPQFLGI
+251 NESHPLYLGI
-261 YQGDESYEGV
+261 YQGDESDEGV
-271 QERVENSDFLI
+271 QEKIENSDFLI
-282 SVEPVFMQAN
+282 SIEPVFMQAN

-297 SELPEDAIIIHSDYV
+297 AKLPKDAIIINADYTKV
-312 KSGDEEIF
+312 GEEIF
-320 EAVYIDDLVKLG
+320 EAVYVSDLVDLG
-332 LEKLEKTSEA
+332 LKNITQREKIESVNNTKQKEYNFEA
-342 KNVNTQEEKEFT
+342 
-354 FDSEKLIIQEDFYAQ
+354 DKLIMQEDFYAQ
-369 VARYFKE
+369 IARYFKE
-376 NDVLYGETG
+376 NDVVYGETG

-397 SGVKLVRSQIW
+397 DGVKLVRSQIW
-408 GSIGAMLPMQLGA
+408 GSIGAMLPMQMGG

-427 KRHILFMG
+427 KRHILLMG

-470 YIMGMKREYNDIP
+470 YIMGMKRDYNDIP
-483 KWDYSLLPKAFAKDG
+483 KWDYSLLPQAFSKG
-498 SNMKTAEV
+498 QSNMKTAEA

-511 LEEVLKNLDDVNE
+511 LEEILKTLDDVNE

-537 PEVMVGY
+537 PEVMVDY

-552 FGERG
+552 FGKRG
-557 PENPEAD
+557 PENPEPD
-564 FDSDE
+564 FKA
-569 V
+569 